1 MHVIHFV
8 PVGRAG
14 IDFHLAGI
22 PKFGADE
29 VVLFSTKVNSS
40 VSSHILDSLRKIGV
54 ESRLVHV
61 EDGYLE
67 PFRKAGEEAA
77 ACLAE
82 DICVGVNM
90 STDAEALGSAVE
102 DAVRLQLFHFHK
114 RSLRETNCSA
124 FRYFVNIEE
133 KPVFHVAPMWNFFN
147 ETHNDI
153 FEILA
158 DTEHFAKTKDP
169 IPLKKLWESYA
180 LLRPEPGGQEAF
192 RKVFR
197 DFKCWMRNNPC
208 FVERLHKS
216 PRYKIQ
222 L

>member
-1 MHVIHFV
+1 M
-8 PVGRAG
+8 AG
-14 IDFHLAGI
+14 IDLHLAGI

-29 VVLFSTKVNSS
+29 IVLFSTLRRSIVLSQ
-40 VSSHILDSLRKIGV
+40 ILDSLRKMGV
-54 ESRLVHV
+54 EFRVFRV
-61 EDGYLE
+61 EEGYLS

-77 ACLAE
+77 ACFAE

-90 STDAEALGSAVE
+90 STDANVMACAVE
-102 DAVRLQLFHFHK
+102 DAVKLQLFYFHK
-114 RSLRETNCSA
+114 RSFRGANCSA
-124 FRYFVNIEE
+124 FRYIVSVDK
-133 KPVFHVAPMWNFFN
+133 KPVFNVAPMWNFFN

-158 DTEHFAKTKDP
+158 DTEHFAKTKNP
-169 IPLKKLWESYA
+169 IPLKKVWDSYV
-180 LLRPEPGGQEAF
+180 LLRPESGGLEAF

-208 FVERLHKS
+208 FIERLDKR

>member
-1 MHVIHFV
+1 MHLIHFI

-40 VSSHILDSLRKIGV
+40 VSSNIVDSLRKMGV
-54 ESRLVHV
+54 ESRLVQV
-61 EDGYLE
+61 DEDYLS

-82 DICVGVNM
+82 DTCVGVNI
-90 STDAEALGSAVE
+90 STVAEVLSVAVE

-114 RSLRETNCSA
+114 RSLREANCSA
-124 FRYFVNIEE
+124 FRYLLSIGE
-133 KPVFHVAPMWNFFN
+133 KTVFHVVPMWNFFN

-169 IPLKKLWESYA
+169 IPLKRVWESYA
-180 LLRPEPGGQEAF
+180 LLRPEPGGEEAF

-208 FVERLHKS
+208 FIERLHKS

>member
-1 MHVIHFV
+1 MGV
-8 PVGRAG
+8 AG
-14 IDFHLAGI
+14 IDLHLAGI

-29 VVLFSTKVNSS
+29 IVLFSTPSRSAVLSQ
-40 VSSHILDSLRKIGV
+40 ILDSLRKMGV
-54 ESRLVHV
+54 EYRVFRV
-61 EDGYLE
+61 EAGYLS

-82 DICVGVNM
+82 DTCVGVNM
-90 STDAEALGSAVE
+90 STDAKVMASAVE
-102 DAVRLQLFHFHK
+102 DAVKLQLFYFHK
-114 RSLRETNCSA
+114 RSFRGANCSA
-124 FRYFVNIEE
+124 FRYFVSVDQ
-133 KPVFHVAPMWNFFN
+133 KPMFNVAPMWNFFN

-169 IPLKKLWESYA
+169 ISLKKVWESYI
-180 LLRPEPGGQEAF
+180 LLRPESGGLEAF

-208 FVERLHKS
+208 FIERLHRS
-216 PRYKIQ
+216 PRYKIR